1 MTSPAPRSR
10 QAHGQGTGPDLLAIY
25 LNDHLL
31 GATVGVERAH
41 YLAEQCT
48 DPEVTKSLGPI
59 AKEIAEDRRSLVD
72 IMRRLDI
79 PIRRYK
85 VYAGR
90 LAERVGR
97 LKSNGSLV
105 RRSPLTTMVELE
117 FLRLGVEGKAA
128 CWQTLRE
135 LTDTEER
142 LDAQHLDVLADR
154 AVRQLSNLE
163 ELRRRQ
169 ARKVFADT

>member
-1 MTSPAPRSR
+1 MSSRTTRSR
-10 QAHGQGTGPDLLAIY
+10 QAHGTDADLLAIY

-31 GATVGVERAH
+31 GATVGVERAR
-41 YLAEQCT
+41 YLAEECT
-48 DPEVTKSLGPI
+48 DPEVTKSLEPI
-59 AKEIAEDRRSLVD
+59 AKEIAEDRKSLVG

-79 PIRRYK
+79 SVRRYK

-128 CWQTLRE
+128 VWQTLRE
-135 LTDTEER
+135 LTDAEER
-142 LDAQHLDVLADR
+142 LDGQQLNVLTDR
-154 AVRQLSNLE
+154 ATRQLSTLE

-169 ARKVFADT
+169 ARKVFTDD